1 MRAGDRAPDATGL
14 TTAHGEL
21 GLFDLTRGTHFT
33 LLSFGT
39 APAVDVAPYD
49 VRILHVGARPTG
61 PDDIA
66 DTGDRL
72 ADAYGATGTTLVLI
86 RPDGYIAMISDAGDV
101 PAVRRY
107 LSAIG

>member
-1 MRAGDRAPDATGL
+1 M